1 LFLKLSANRV
11 TTFYAFAITG
21 VKLSPSPTAAT
32 PGSGPFFVI
41 LPQADSPGNDY
52 SRIDHF
58 SFENCRSSCEAD
70 DGCNAFT
77 YNHARGVCFLKLA
90 ANQWTSF
97 YASAISGIKLSPP
110 EEVQVPQPPTEP
122 AQPEVATPSEAEMR
136 DRLCADMERE
146 VSLPNERKEGRP
158 VRVDCLSRDYAI
170 EVERTQ
176 KWYEA
181 LAQAVYY
188 SHLTGRKPGII
199 LVCYTAER
207 FCLEHALR
215 LEETLSHLKVRATL
229 WRCSQTA
236 HNREADC
243 LKREVG
249 ILP

>member
-1 LFLKLSANRV
+1 MFVPETFRQSGDNVLCLRNYRRKTLPVPNGCHSRKRTFLCDPPPSGLSW
-11 TTFYAFAITG
+11 
-21 VKLSPSPTAAT
+21 K
-32 PGSGPFFVI
+32 
-41 LPQADSPGNDY
+41 DY

-243 LKREVG
+243 LKRV
-249 ILP
+249 